1 MKSSATPPTA
11 IAVNE
16 MLLTGSGIDR
26 ARLTTVVRQ
35 RYLRRRTVTF
45 RSDVLAGL
53 SGAPLQH
60 GAVAVITLS
69 VVVAAVLGLVIMLL
83 ELALGAAERD
93 ATLARL
99 ATMGLGEGQR
109 ARVVALELLPAVI
122 AAAVAAWAC
131 ALVLPSVVRPV
142 IDLSVFTGSSGRG
155 AARTGRRHWSRCRSP
170 GCIVLAAVALGIEIG
185 AGRRRGAASSL
196 RIGG

>member
-1 MKSSATPPTA
+1 M
-11 IAVNE
+11 
-16 MLLTGSGIDR
+16 
-26 ARLTTVVRQ
+26 
-35 RYLRRRTVTF
+35 
-45 RSDVLAGL
+45 LAGL

-69 VVVAAVLGLVIMLL
+69 VIAAAVLGLAVMLL

-131 ALVLPSVVRPV
+131 ALVLPPVVRPV
-142 IDLSVFTGSSGRG
+142 IDLSVFTGSS
-155 AARTGRRHWSRCRSP
+155 AAVPLVPDVAAVALPLAGLL
-170 GCIVLAAVALGIEIG
+170 VLAAVSLGIEIG
-185 AGRRRGAASSL
+185 AGRRRGVAASL
-196 RIGG
+196 RVGG